1 MIERNSPC
9 PCGSGKKYKKCCYGK
24 DNIIHLDSSKH
35 NKSFQL
41 NLTQEEVKT
50 LSDLVFLGGWIKYAH
65 TIGITPERVKYFDVE
80 QKIHKILQ
88 QTQYS
93 NLVATFDEDDS
104 KTYPIRKYEEKL
116 HEDLDEYNNEVFW
129 EEFQDR
135 LVERDMEKEYG
146 IKKLRKM
153 DGDEVY
159 ELEEPFREKYAKEFG
174 KNGISNFSFEKK

>member
-104 KTYPIRKYEEKL
+104 KIYPTQKYEEKL
-116 HEDLDEYNNEVFW
+116 HEE
-129 EEFQDR
+129 
-135 LVERDMEKEYG
+135 
-146 IKKLRKM
+146 
-153 DGDEVY
+153 
-159 ELEEPFREKYAKEFG
+159 
-174 KNGISNFSFEKK
+174 